1 MSGFDAKLLVTHEAI
16 QALGSRDDAE
26 ALVTLAA
33 VAAVDD
39 QFLRR
44 TAVEVIGRHPHGRE
58 LSAIILNALRD
69 PSEYVVRTACDV
81 AEEWSLKE
89 AHDLVLPLL
98 ANDSGATRRSA
109 LRALGSIWAETDF
122 PTVFKIFTGDSEID
136 VRRDAGWVLRRQATS
151 ATWQTIFDA
160 FCTDELARHRQW
172 ACELAESFS
181 GPELLPALSPLLSDP
196 DGHVRK
202 AAARAVHAVS
212 RQNTGTA
219 NPA

>member
-1 MSGFDAKLLVTHEAI
+1 MSGFDAKLPVTHEAI

-44 TAVEVIGRHPHGRE
+44 TAVEMIGRHPHGRK
-58 LSAIILNALRD
+58 LGAIILNALRD

-81 AEEWSLKE
+81 VEEWSLRE
-89 AHDLVLPLL
+89 AHDFVLPLL
-98 ANDSGATRRSA
+98 ANHSGVTRRSA

-122 PTVFKIFTGDSEID
+122 PAVFKIFTGDSEID
-136 VRRDAGWVLRRQATS
+136 VRREAGWVLRQQATS
-151 ATWQTIFDA
+151 TTWRAIFDA
-160 FCTDELARHRQW
+160 FCTDELGRHRQW
-172 ACELAESFS
+172 ACELAERFS

-202 AAARAVHAVS
+202 AATRAVQVISH
-212 RQNTGTA
+212 RYTGTA
-219 NPA
+219 NPS

>member
-1 MSGFDAKLLVTHEAI
+1 MSGFDAKLPVTHEAI
-16 QALGSRDDAE
+16 RALGSRNDAE

-44 TAVEVIGRHPHGRE
+44 TAVEMIGRHPHGRE
-58 LSAIILNALRD
+58 LGAIILNALRD
-69 PSEYVVRTACDV
+69 PSEYVVRTTCDV
-81 AEEWSLKE
+81 VEEWSLRE
-89 AHDLVLPLL
+89 AHDYLLPLL
-98 ANDSGATRRSA
+98 ASDSGATRRSA
-109 LRALGSIWAETDF
+109 LRALGSIWAEMDF
-122 PTVFKIFTGDSEID
+122 SPVFKIFTGDSEID
-136 VRRDAGWVLRRQATS
+136 VRREAGWVLRQQATS
-151 ATWQTIFDA
+151 ATWRTIFEA

-181 GPELLPALSPLLSDP
+181 GPELLPVLSPLLSDL

-202 AAARAVHAVS
+202 AAARAAQAAS
-212 RQNTGTA
+212 GRNAGTG

>member
-1 MSGFDAKLLVTHEAI
+1 MSSFDAKLHGNHEAI
-16 QALGSRDDAE
+16 RALGSRNDAE

-44 TAVEVIGRHPHGRE
+44 TAVEMIGRHPRGRE
-58 LSAIILNALRD
+58 LGAIILSALRD

-81 AEEWSLKE
+81 VEAWSLKE
-89 AHDLVLPLL
+89 AHALVLPLL
-98 ANDSGATRRSA
+98 ANDSGATRRTA
-109 LRALGSIWAETDF
+109 LRALNSIWAETDF
-122 PTVFKIFTGDSEID
+122 PSVFKIFKGDSEID
-136 VRRDAGWVLRRQATS
+136 VRKEAAWVLRQQATS
-151 ATWQTIFDA
+151 TNWRAIFEA

-172 ACELAESFS
+172 ACELAERFL
-181 GPELLPALSPLLSDP
+181 GPELLPVLSPFLSDL

-202 AAARAVHAVS
+202 AAARAAQVVL
-212 RQNTGTA
+212 RRNTGSA

>member
-1 MSGFDAKLLVTHEAI
+1 MSGFEAELPVTHEAI
-16 QALGSRDDAE
+16 RALGSRNDAE
-26 ALVTLAA
+26 ALISLAA
-33 VAAVDD
+33 LAAVDD

-44 TAVEVIGRHPHGRE
+44 TAVETIGLHPRGRE
-58 LSAIILNALRD
+58 LGAVILSALRD
-69 PSEYVVRTACDV
+69 PSEYVVRTACNV
-81 AEEWSLKE
+81 VEGWSLLE

-109 LRALGSIWAETDF
+109 LGALGSIWAETDF
-122 PTVFKIFTGDSEID
+122 PSVFKLFMGDSEID
-136 VRRDAGWVLRRQATS
+136 VRREAGLVLRQQATS
-151 ATWQTIFDA
+151 TTWQTIVEA

-172 ACELAESFS
+172 ACELAERFS

-212 RQNTGTA
+212 RQNTGTE

>member
-1 MSGFDAKLLVTHEAI
+1 MSDFDAKLPVTHEAI
-16 QALGSRDDAE
+16 RTLGSREDAE

-44 TAVEVIGRHPHGRE
+44 IAVEVIGRHPRGRE
-58 LSAIILNALRD
+58 LSAVILNALRD

-81 AEEWSLKE
+81 VEEWSLRE
-89 AHDLVLPLL
+89 AHDLVLSLL

-109 LRALGSIWAETDF
+109 LRALGSIWAEADF
-122 PTVFKIFTGDSEID
+122 PSVFKIFMGDSEID
-136 VRRDAGWVLRRQATS
+136 VRKEAAWVLRQQATVT
-151 ATWQTIFDA
+151 TWRAVFEV

-172 ACELAESFS
+172 ACELAERFS
-181 GPELLPALSPLLSDP
+181 GPELLPVLSPFLSDL

-202 AAARAVHAVS
+202 SASRAAQVVLS
-212 RQNTGTA
+212 RNTGTA
-219 NPA
+219 NPS

>member
-1 MSGFDAKLLVTHEAI
+1 MSGFDVKLPITHEAI
-16 QALGSRDDAE
+16 RALGSRNDAE

-44 TAVEVIGRHPHGRE
+44 TAMEMIGRHPRGRE

-81 AEEWSLKE
+81 VGEWSLRE

-98 ANDSGATRRSA
+98 ANDSGGTRRSA
-109 LRALGSIWAETDF
+109 LRALGSIWAEADF
-122 PTVFKIFTGDSEID
+122 PSVFKIFTGDSEID
-136 VRRDAGWVLRRQATS
+136 VRKEAAWVLRQQATVT
-151 ATWQTIFDA
+151 TWRAVFEV
-160 FCTDELARHRQW
+160 FRTDELARHRQW
-172 ACELAESFS
+172 ACELAERFS
-181 GPELLPALSPLLSDP
+181 DPELLPALSPLLSDL

-202 AAARAVHAVS
+202 AAARAAQGALS
-212 RQNTGTA
+212 RNTATE